1 MFSNK
6 TCLSMLMLIS
16 ACIIYSTSALPIQG
30 ETKTLVKRDTD
41 LNNPSSSSSPSW
53 SSNGMSFEEFD
64 KLSNL
69 FIKYFIIYKDKQ
81 LNTHQ
86 RKIIFEY
93 LNVLIKELRKYLNTT
108 DDEQF
113 LADLINSI
121 SNGQNDSTQKVI
133 RGPQTFKWGKK

>member
-1 MFSNK
+1 MFSIK
-6 TCLSMLMLIS
+6 IIIAILIVS
-16 ACIIYSTSALPIQG
+16 SVFICSTSAKPIQN
-30 ETKTLVKRDTD
+30 KTNILVKRNSD
-41 LNNPSSSSSPSW
+41 LYKPLSSS
-53 SSNGMSFEEFD
+53 GMVSYEEFD

-81 LNTHQ
+81 LNAHQ
-86 RKIIFEY
+86 RKIIFDY
-93 LNVLIKELRKYLNTT
+93 LNVLIKELKKYLNTT

-121 SNGQNDSTQKVI
+121 SSGQNDSAQKVN